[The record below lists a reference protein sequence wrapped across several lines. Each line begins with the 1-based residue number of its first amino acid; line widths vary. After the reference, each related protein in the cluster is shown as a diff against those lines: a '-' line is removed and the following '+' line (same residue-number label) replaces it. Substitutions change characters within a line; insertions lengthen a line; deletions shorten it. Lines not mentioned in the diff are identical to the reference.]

1 MDRRINLKF
10 VPFNHCD
17 KLLREADKLLI
28 MSDKIKFEQEYIFK
42 TSPKVLTNLLM
53 TPSGLSEWFADDVNV
68 KDDVFTF
75 HWNGSEES
83 ARLLSKKNNEYIKF
97 RWLEDEE
104 DGIDSYVE
112 MRYTI
117 DPMTKEVVFNLTSFA
132 TEDEMEEVQLYWES
146 AIGDLRRMIGA

>member
-1 MDRRINLKF
+1 MT
-10 VPFNHCD
+10 
-17 KLLREADKLLI
+17 E
-28 MSDKIKFEQEYIFK
+28 KIKFEQEYIFK

-53 TPSGLSEWFADDVNV
+53 TPSGLSEWFADDVDI
-68 KDDVFTF
+68 KDDIFTF
-75 HWNGSEES
+75 YWNGSEES
-83 ARLLSKKNNEYIKF
+83 ARLLSKKNNEFIQC

-104 DGIDSYVE
+104 EGIDSYVE

-132 TEDEMEEVQLYWES
+132 TEDEMEEVQLYWEN